1 MIATS
6 TPTGRTGP
14 YALRSWIFSSIGK
27 KTVVAVT
34 GILLVLFVIGHLLGN
49 MTIYLGPDAINAY
62 GEKLHSLGP
71 LLWVVRLGLLAVVGL
86 HIYFTMLLWKE
97 NHAARP
103 RKYLAK
109 NPVGTTVF
117 ARTMR
122 LSGLIVLAFVVFHLA
137 HFTMQVVD
145 PAFQTME
152 TTLDGREVHDIHR
165 MVVAGFSVG
174 PVVAVYLIGL
184 FLLTLH
190 LSHGLGS
197 LFQTL
202 GVTNR
207 TVRTVYETGGRVL
220 AWILF
225 AGYASI
231 PVSIY
236 FFGIGKGP
244 LQ

>member
-1 MIATS
+1 M
-6 TPTGRTGP
+6 
-14 YALRSWIFSSIGK
+14 
-27 KTVVAVT
+27 
-34 GILLVLFVIGHLLGN
+34 LFVIGHLLGN

-62 GEKLHSLGP
+62 GAKLQALGP
-71 LLWVVRLGLLAVVGL
+71 LLWVIRLGLLAVVGL
-86 HIYFTMLLWKE
+86 HIFFTMLLWKE
-97 NHAARP
+97 NRAARP
-103 RKYLAK
+103 GKYIAK

-122 LSGLIVLAFVVFHLA
+122 LSGIVVLAFIVFHLA
-137 HFTMQVVD
+137 HFTVRVVD
-145 PAFQTME
+145 PAYQHME
-152 TTLDGREVHDIHR
+152 TTLDGHEVHDIHR
-165 MVVAGFSVG
+165 MVVAGFSIG

-184 FLLTLH
+184 FLLTFH
-190 LSHGLGS
+190 LSHGIGS

-207 TVRTVYETGGRVL
+207 KVRAAYEAGGRAL
-220 AWILF
+220 AWVLF
-225 AGYASI
+225 VGYASI